1 MRQLVS
7 RDVDEILVIDDNPEA
22 RAGFKEMVEDAHFRP
37 NDQTGRLPPLTQYVE
52 TIGHRNSHAA
62 ICDQLLRK
70 RQYAHFD
77 GAELVKQLYLRH
89 VPAVLCTD
97 YAELVD
103 QIRPFR
109 RWVPQLV
116 KPDDL
121 DPDRLVEALTECI
134 WELDVDFR
142 PPRRPW
148 RAQVLVDDATDA
160 VVYLEVPAW
169 DSKVI
174 PYELSWPRGHP
185 RADEI
190 VGCVGRLPTPVRLG
204 AVSP

>member
-1 MRQLVS
+1 V
-7 RDVDEILVIDDNPEA
+7 
-22 RAGFKEMVEDAHFRP
+22 
-37 NDQTGRLPPLTQYVE
+37 QYVDL
-52 TIGHRNSHAA
+52 IGNPNGHAA

-77 GAELVKQLYLRH
+77 GAELVKQLYLRG

-121 DPDRLVEALTECI
+121 DPDRLIEALTECI
-134 WELDVDFR
+134 WEIDIGFR
-142 PPRRPW
+142 PLRRPW
-148 RAQVLVDDATDA
+148 RAQVVVDDATADCL
-160 VVYLEVPAW
+160 YLEVPAW
-169 DSKVI
+169 DSRVI
-174 PYELSWPRGHP
+174 PYETRGL
-185 RADEI
+185 DES
-190 VGCVGRLPTPVRLG
+190 VRQALVAGTRCHARVNLG
-204 AVSP
+204 AESLSDIFFDEWEIPGG